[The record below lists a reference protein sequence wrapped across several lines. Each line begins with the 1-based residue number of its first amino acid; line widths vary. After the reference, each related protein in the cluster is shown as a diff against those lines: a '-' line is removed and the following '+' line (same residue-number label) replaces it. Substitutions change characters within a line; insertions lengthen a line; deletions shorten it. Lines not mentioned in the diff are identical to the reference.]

1 VSVYQNEGG
10 FQVDQLFYPKSVV
23 VVGVSERP
31 DNLARDIV
39 ENLFEFQF
47 NGEIFFVG
55 KKGGILFGRRICS
68 SMDDLPE
75 GIDVAV
81 ILTPASTVPG
91 ILESCGQK
99 GIRWAIVESG
109 GFREYSEEG
118 AQLENEILQIARK
131 WGIRVVGPNGI
142 GIMNIHN
149 GFVVPFRKLRRGP
162 VSKGKI
168 SVLAQSGG
176 VLLGY
181 ANLLTSAN
189 VGLSKFVSMG
199 NKIDL
204 NEIDYLKYLI
214 EDPQT
219 EIIGLYLES
228 LERGRELMEIAR
240 STPKPIIVHKANT
253 GESSRHIARLHTAAL
268 ANDDRVVEAA
278 LRQVDIIRT
287 KDFRSFVNAVKI
299 LSLSPMKG
307 KNLVIISRSG
317 GNGVIAADSAERHGF
332 RLLPPDPKLREQFHS
347 LFRAKV
353 IQPTNPLDL
362 GDLFN
367 FDLYTTILQ
376 QVLEFPAVHGILFMH
391 GAVAEEKEPS
401 RRFIQAVKDF
411 SIQYQKPVALQYST
425 DEEEL
430 AYIKRALGYPIFAEP
445 EDALM
450 ALAVSRDHYR
460 KQNVLKEKPPSFP
473 VDRSRVKNL
482 VQKAKNEKRDLL
494 LPEAFEVLQAYGI
507 PVADYQVAQGKGDL
521 QMAMEKLGK
530 PVALKVVSPEISHKS
545 DVGGV
550 ALNLNDFSQAEKAY
564 EKINSLNHGKG
575 VGVLVQKMISD
586 GREVILGSKWDSS
599 FGPVVLFGLGGIFV
613 EILKE
618 TSLRVA
624 PINRFEAQEM
634 ISEIKGS
641 DILKG
646 LRGEKPLD
654 TEALIESLL
663 RLSQLVVDFPE
674 IEGIDINPVEVL
686 EKGAVA
692 VDARIV
698 LSKQSAEH
706 GVHPTS
712 RCDRDF
718 GGQA

>member
-1 VSVYQNEGG
+1 
-10 FQVDQLFYPKSVV
+10 VV

-55 KKGGILFGRRICS
+55 KKGGILFGRRICT
-68 SMDDLPE
+68 SMEDLPE

-81 ILTPASTVPG
+81 ILTPALTVPG

-99 GIRWAIVESG
+99 GIRWAIIESG

-131 WGIRVVGPNGI
+131 WGIRIVGPNGI
-142 GIMNIHN
+142 GLMNIHN
-149 GFVVPFRKLRRGP
+149 GFVVPFRKLKRGP

-168 SVLAQSGG
+168 SILAQSGG
-176 VLLGY
+176 ILLAY

-199 NKIDL
+199 NKVDL

-228 LERGRELMEIAR
+228 LERGRELMDIAR
-240 STPKPIIVHKANT
+240 STSKPIIIHKANT
-253 GESSRHIARLHTAAL
+253 GESSRHIAKLHTAAL
-268 ANDDRVVEAA
+268 ANDDKVVEAA
-278 LRQVDIIRT
+278 LRQADIIRT

-299 LSLSPMKG
+299 LSLPPMKG

-317 GNGVIAADSAERHGF
+317 GIGVVAADSAERHGF
-332 RLLPPDPKLREQFHS
+332 RLLPPDKTLQERFHS
-347 LFRAKV
+347 FFRAKV

-367 FDLYTTILQ
+367 FDLYTNILQ
-376 QVLEFPAVHGILFMH
+376 QVLKFSIVDGILFMH
-391 GAVAEEKEPS
+391 GAIAEEKEPS

-411 SIQYQKPVALQYST
+411 SLQYHKPVALQYST

-445 EDALM
+445 EDGLM

-460 KQNVLKEKPPSFP
+460 KQNAIKEKPPSFP
-473 VDRSRVKNL
+473 VDRSQAKDL
-482 VQKAKNEKRDLL
+482 LQKARTEKRDLL

-507 PVADYQVAQGKGDL
+507 PVADYQMLQEKGDL
-521 QMAMEKLGK
+521 QKAMKKLGK

-545 DVGGV
+545 DVGGI
-550 ALNLNDFSQAEKAY
+550 ALDLNDFSQAEKAY
-564 EKINSLNHGKG
+564 EKMNSLNQGK
-575 VGVLVQKMISD
+575 VAGVLVQKMVPH
-586 GREVILGSKWDSS
+586 GREVILGSKRDSS

-624 PINRFEAQEM
+624 PINRFEAEEM
-634 ISEIKGS
+634 ISEIRGS
-641 DILKG
+641 DIFKG

-663 RLSQLVVDFPE
+663 RLSQLVADFPE
-674 IEGIDINPVEVL
+674 IEGIDINPLKVL

-698 LSKQSAEH
+698 LKTA
-706 GVHPTS
+706 
-712 RCDRDF
+712 
-718 GGQA
+718 